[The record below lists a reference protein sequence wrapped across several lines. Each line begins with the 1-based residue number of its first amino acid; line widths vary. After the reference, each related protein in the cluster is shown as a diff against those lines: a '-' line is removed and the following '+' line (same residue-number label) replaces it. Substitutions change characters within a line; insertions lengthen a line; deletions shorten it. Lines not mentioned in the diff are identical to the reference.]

1 MEKIYYSS
9 FYSPLLKEVFV
20 ASTSKGICMV
30 DFVTSEKAFLKE
42 LKNSFPG
49 EIVRDDRK
57 NSRVLDQLEKY
68 ARGELKHFDCSLD
81 LCGTPFQMKVWR
93 ALGKIPY
100 GRTRSYQEVAK
111 AIGHPKAFRAVG
123 NANGRNPIP
132 IILPCHRVIESNGGL
147 GGFGHGLKVKRQLLD
162 FEAAHKQKK

>member
-9 FYSPLLKEVFV
+9 FYSPFLKEVYV

-30 DFVTSEKAFLKE
+30 DFVTSEGAFLKE
-42 LKNSFPG
+42 LKDTFPG

-57 NSRVLDQLEKY
+57 NKKVLAQLEKY

-81 LCGTPFQMKVWR
+81 LRGTPFQRKVWR
-93 ALGKIPY
+93 ALGRIPY
-100 GRTRSYQEVAK
+100 GRTRSYREVAR

-132 IILPCHRVIESNGGL
+132 IILPCHRVVESNGGL

-162 FEAAHKQKK
+162 FEAAHK